1 MHGSDNARSAENQQE
16 RLNTDAWIVGFVDG
30 EGCFSC
36 PIQRNRTMTLGW
48 QVQPKFL
55 VVQGASSAHVLEDL
69 AQRFGCGRVYRNRRR
84 DNHREDLF
92 VYSVHRLE
100 DLRCTIVPFFEA
112 NPLRTAKRENFEKFA
127 RIIELMRLRRHL
139 SFEGLAEIAEITET
153 MNFRKP
159 SAAFRESSE
168 AIRRPSS
175 PPRGKRTRWSDP
187 CGDAGRLAA
196 TFSPP
201 ARVRHPAGHS
211 SNRISEIP
219 CRVMQIARYGSDPV
233 QNTRS

>member
-69 AQRFGCGRVYRNRRR
+69 AQRFGCGRIYRNRRR

-92 VYSVHRLE
+92 VYTVHRLE
-100 DLRCTIVPFFEA
+100 DLRCTIVPFFET
-112 NPLRTAKRENFEKFA
+112 NPLRTSKRENFRKFA
-127 RIIELMRLRRHL
+127 RIIELMHLRRHL
-139 SFEGLAEIAEITET
+139 SLEGLTEIAEMTET

-159 SAAFRESSE
+159 SAALRILRGHTPTLFTTSREEDEMVRSLWRRRE
-168 AIRRPSS
+168 AGGDAQPAGQVS
-175 PPRGKRTRWSDP
+175 PP
-187 CGDAGRLAA
+187 GRS
-196 TFSPP
+196 FK
-201 ARVRHPAGHS
+201 
-211 SNRISEIP
+211 
-219 CRVMQIARYGSDPV
+219 
-233 QNTRS
+233 